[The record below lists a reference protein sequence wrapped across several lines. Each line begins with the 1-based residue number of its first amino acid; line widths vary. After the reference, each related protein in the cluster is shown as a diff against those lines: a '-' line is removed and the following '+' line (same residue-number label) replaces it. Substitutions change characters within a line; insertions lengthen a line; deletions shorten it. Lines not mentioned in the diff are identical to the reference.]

1 MANKTRVSICI
12 DELFAASKKGHPAI
26 TTGKNG
32 KKYATVDI
40 WENDTPDKF
49 GNDFSVQLYDKEA
62 KKATYIGNGK
72 KYKPETQQAPQ
83 SRKAEPIAK
92 DDDLPF

>member
-1 MANKTRVSICI
+1 MAKKTRVSICLE
-12 DELFAASKKGHPAI
+12 DLFEASKAKHPAI
-26 TTGKNG
+26 KVAKNG

-49 GNDFSVQLYDKEA
+49 GNDFSVQLYDNDA

-72 KYKPETQQAPQ
+72 KYSPNNSAAQSEPQNDPFETN
-83 SRKAEPIAK
+83 
-92 DDDLPF
+92 DLPF

>member
-12 DELFAASKKGHPAI
+12 DELFAASKAGHTAI
-26 TTGKNG
+26 ITGKNG

-72 KYKPETQQAPQ
+72 KYKPESTQQATQ
-83 SRKAEPIAK
+83 SHKAEPIAE
-92 DDDLPF
+92 DDLPF

>member
-12 DELFAASKKGHPAI
+12 DELFAASKAGHPAI
-26 TTGKNG
+26 KKADNG

-40 WENDTPDKF
+40 WENDTPDKY

-72 KYKPETQQAPQ
+72 KYDRDKQNPPQ
-83 SRKAEPIAK
+83 SHKAEPIG
-92 DDDLPF
+92 DDNLPF

>member
-12 DELFAASKKGHPAI
+12 DELFAASKAGHPAI
-26 TTGKNG
+26 KKADNG

-49 GNDFSVQLYDKEA
+49 GNDYSVQLYDKEA

-72 KYKPETQQAPQ
+72 KYDRDKQNPPQ
-83 SRKAEPIAK
+83 SQKAEQIGN
-92 DDDLPF
+92 DDLPF